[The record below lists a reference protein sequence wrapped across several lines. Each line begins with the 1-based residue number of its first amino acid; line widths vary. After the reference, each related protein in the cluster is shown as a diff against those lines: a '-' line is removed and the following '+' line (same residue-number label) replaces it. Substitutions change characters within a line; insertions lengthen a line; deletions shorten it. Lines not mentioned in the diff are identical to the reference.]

1 MTDYFVLT
9 VIQVKK
15 CITQEEE
22 KPFSDLIR
30 LQNVVFQITASA
42 LFCARLEKKRIANA
56 YIFFPPTH
64 LELNAAHSSLSLGSY
79 ITYVT
84 YLTPAFLASSLL

>member
-1 MTDYFVLT
+1 MSCQNGPVATIMMYVESLMNQNESKKGFFFFPLTDYFVLT

-30 LQNVVFQITASA
+30 LQNVVFQITALA
-42 LFCARLEKKRIANA
+42 LFCARLEKKTNR
-56 YIFFPPTH
+56 
-64 LELNAAHSSLSLGSY
+64 
-79 ITYVT
+79 
-84 YLTPAFLASSLL
+84 